1 MEWIATLEPIIPI
14 RLVGSR
20 SYEKPL
26 QDAPGRFVV
35 CFEENF
41 GQAPWNTG
49 DACLTATP
57 RGVRFAPRA
66 RQSLGRVLY
75 YLVLYPA
82 ES

>member
-49 DACLTATP
+49 DACLTA
-57 RGVRFAPRA
+57 AH
-66 RQSLGRVLY
+66 
-75 YLVLYPA
+75 A
-82 ES
+82 ESGLRRERVSH